1 MKKAAAWLLVLAAA
15 LATGGTI
22 HARENGR
29 ADNGR
34 AYYDFGVF
42 AHEDGDYAEAAHHF
56 RMALEF
62 QPENAAFH
70 HYLGRT
76 LLAQKRYEEAAVHL
90 DRAMAINPDIPGL
103 KYDAAML
110 NFQQGDNA
118 RAATLFE
125 RAAAESPDDVLARYY
140 AGVTRFQ
147 MGQYEESAEY
157 FLAAAEKSPEAR
169 VRGRYYAAVAYQ
181 KDGQSRRALSLFQA
195 VIDDP
200 EAGEFA
206 QLARDW
212 AETIRQ
218 GGETEREPWSLYL
231 KLGRRYD
238 DNVALDPD
246 DGDLFTEES
255 DWATHAFFSGRYE
268 FRRLDPLNFGIG
280 YRHYWMDYDD
290 LDEYD
295 LNASFGDLYA
305 AYRFAPFTAR
315 LVYSPRY
322 FWANDQRYLRRH
334 GFGPDLLWR
343 PHRRLL
349 TRFAYRFKDNRY
361 FRDEDR
367 DGEDQT
373 LFGEAYFTFLQGTAS
388 VFGRLEYED
397 RSAEDPDEEYGQWR
411 TRLGGKMELPWKL
424 EAGLSGEYRARDY
437 DAPNPFYGVE
447 REDDRYEL
455 GMSLS
460 RPVLYDWLGVLLE
473 YRHIRND
480 SNINDFEYT
489 RNQITFSVTA
499 IY

>member
-15 LATGGTI
+15 LATGGFA
-22 HARENGR
+22 HAQENGR
-29 ADNGR
+29 ADKGR

-42 AHEDGDYAEAAHHF
+42 AYEDGDYAEAADHF
-56 RMALEF
+56 RVALEF
-62 QPENAAFH
+62 QPENPAFH

-76 LLAQKRYEEAAVHL
+76 LLARKRYDEAAEHL
-90 DRAMAINPDIPGL
+90 EQAMAINSDIAGL
-103 KYDAAML
+103 KYDTAML
-110 NFQQGDNA
+110 YFRQGDSS
-118 RAATLFE
+118 RAAALFE

-147 MGQYEESAEY
+147 MGQYEESAEH
-157 FLAAAEKSPEAR
+157 FLAAGEKSPEAR

-200 EAGEFA
+200 YAGEFA
-206 QLARDW
+206 QLAREW
-212 AETIRQ
+212 AETIRE
-218 GGETEREPWSLYL
+218 GGETERKPWNLYL

-238 DNVALDPD
+238 DNVVLDPD
-246 DGDLFTEES
+246 DGDLFAEES

-268 FRRLDPLNFGIG
+268 FRRLDPWSFGIG

-322 FWANDQRYLRRH
+322 FWANDQSYLRRH

-349 TRFAYRFKDNRY
+349 TRFSYRFKDNRY
-361 FRDEDR
+361 FEDEDR
-367 DGEDQT
+367 DGEDHA
-373 LFGEAYFTFLQGTAS
+373 LFGEAYHAFLQGAGG
-388 VFGRLEYED
+388 VFGRLEYEA
-397 RSAEDPDEEYGQWR
+397 RNAEAPDEEYGQWR
-411 TRLGGKMELPWKL
+411 IRLGSKVQLPWKL
-424 EAGLSGEYRARDY
+424 EAGVSGEYRARNY
-437 DAPNPFYGVE
+437 DAPNPLYGVE
-447 REDDRYEL
+447 REDDRYAL
-455 GMSLS
+455 GLSLG
-460 RPVLYDWLGVLLE
+460 RTAAFEWLGLLAE

-489 RNQITFSVTA
+489 RNQFTLSVTA
-499 IY
+499 TY